1 MYVEND
7 VLAQVPECAHKDLGE
22 NAKGLPDKPPER
34 RSLDIKQVRDA
45 EYAFA

>member
-7 VLAQVPECAHKDLGE
+7 VLDQALKEAPKDLGE
-22 NAKGLPDKPPER
+22 TAKGLPVEPPER
-34 RSLDIKQVRDA
+34 GLLDIRQVRDA